1 MAEDFSRIHR
11 GGKYMKKVIFLL
23 FLTAALVLAAGALF
37 GQESDLT
44 GTWEGT
50 TYVPN
55 AGDDQVTLVL
65 QKDGETYSGTFTD
78 SMQLA
83 NESKLENTNFV
94 DGTLTAEFM
103 IFNGADY
110 IRISLALKVSGEL
123 LVGNWSEPS
132 GGTGNLELKRKS

>member
-1 MAEDFSRIHR
+1 
-11 GGKYMKKVIFLL
+11 MKKLIFLL
-23 FLTAALVLAAGALF
+23 FLTVALVFVVGPLF
-37 GQESDLT
+37 AQETDLT

-50 TYVPN
+50 TYVSN

-65 QKDGETYSGTFTD
+65 KKEGETYSGTFTD

-83 NESKLENTNFV
+83 IESKLENTKFL

-110 IRISLALKVSGEL
+110 IRISLTLKVSGEL
-123 LVGNWSEPS
+123 LVGNWEEPS
-132 GGTGNLELKRKS
+132 GQTGTLELKRKS

>member
-1 MAEDFSRIHR
+1 
-11 GGKYMKKVIFLL
+11 MKKLIFLL
-23 FLTAALVLAAGALF
+23 FLTVALVFVVGPLF
-37 GQESDLT
+37 GQETDLT

-50 TYVPN
+50 TYVSN

-65 QKDGETYSGTFTD
+65 KKEGETYSGTFTD

-83 NESKLENTNFV
+83 IESKLENTKFL

-110 IRISLALKVSGEL
+110 IRISLTLKVSGEL
-123 LVGNWSEPS
+123 LVGNWEEPS
-132 GGTGNLELKRKS
+132 GQTGTLELKRKV

>member
-1 MAEDFSRIHR
+1 
-11 GGKYMKKVIFLL
+11 MKKLVFLF
-23 FLTAALVLAAGALF
+23 FLAIALAVAVGSLF
-37 GQESDLT
+37 GQETDLS

-65 QKDGETYSGTFTD
+65 RKEGDVYSGTVTD

-83 NESKLENTNFV
+83 DQSRLENTIFE

-110 IRISLALKVSGEL
+110 IRISLTLKVSGEL
-123 LVGNWSEPS
+123 LVGDWSDPNGEN
-132 GGTGNLELKRKS
+132 GRLELKRRN